1 MGVSATGAA
10 AAASAAGRAAAVAT
24 GTGAG
29 GGGCRSSAFKELC
42 RTASDSTYSAK
53 CSTPKSTSSK
63 MVPTR
68 PSSRS
73 SLSPILGPLEAA
85 PALFVVV
92 IFAVAAV
99 AEVLPT
105 RCGTG
110 VGAALPEASLSKN
123 EGRGD
128 EEESTMGE
136 VAATRRRPAAFCGGR
151 VPVNKAGSLGT
162 EVSRAQTKT
171 PCEERVGL

>member
-1 MGVSATGAA
+1 
-10 AAASAAGRAAAVAT
+10 
-24 GTGAG
+24 
-29 GGGCRSSAFKELC
+29 
-42 RTASDSTYSAK
+42 
-53 CSTPKSTSSK
+53 